1 MQEIQ
6 KVKKKIALIFAIMAF
21 LFTYCYVMYTKLDS
35 SEGSR
40 IIIDGGNDLIS
51 NRLQAIIPFAASHD
65 IYLNAYQNGKVT
77 ISDIDNDILLM
88 KAYENSENKTLTEF
102 KEILER
108 LYGNNIF
115 LINRDFTY
123 DDNYCTYNSEKLEYN
138 CEKRENNDSV
148 YNVYRKINRLDIVGN
163 DYTLEEK
170 VIFYKDDNGKITIY
184 TDNTYENE
192 ITTLE
197 DSDLEE
203 YYKNNKDKFITYKS
217 RFRVNNSS
225 YEWLRTE
232 KVK

>member
-35 SEGSR
+35 NEGSR

-51 NRLQAIIPFAASHD
+51 NRLQAIIPFSSSHN

-77 ISDIDNDILLM
+77 ISDIDNDVLLM
-88 KAYENSENKTLTEF
+88 KAYENSENKNLAEF

-123 DDNYCTYNSEKLEYN
+123 DDNYCTYNNEKLEYS
-138 CEKRENNDSV
+138 CEKKANNDPI
-148 YNVYRKINRLDIVGN
+148 YNVYRKINKLDIVGN

-184 TDNTYENE
+184 TDNTYKNE

-197 DSDLEE
+197 NSNLEE

-217 RFRVNNSS
+217 KFKVNNSS
-225 YEWLRTE
+225 YEWLSTE
-232 KVK
+232 KEK